1 MYEFVLDGSQRWDEV
16 HSARIFMNF
25 PLPVNDSQPR
35 KLLIAGADANAQ
47 AGNSGATAVT
57 LAARNQD
64 KAMLRSLAKEWL
76 FIS

>member
-1 MYEFVLDGSQRWDEV
+1 
-16 HSARIFMNF
+16 MNF
-25 PLPVNDSQPR
+25 PLPMNHSQPR
-35 KLLIAGADANAQ
+35 QLLIAGADANAQ
-47 AGNSGATAVT
+47 AVSGATAVT